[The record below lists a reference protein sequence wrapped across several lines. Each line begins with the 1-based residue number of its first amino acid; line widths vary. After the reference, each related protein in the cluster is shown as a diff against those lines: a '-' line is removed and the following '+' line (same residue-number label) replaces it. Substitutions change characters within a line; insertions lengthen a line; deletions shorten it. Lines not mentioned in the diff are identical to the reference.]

1 MNRTSKIAA
10 SALLVFCAAM
20 ILSLR
25 MTSMAGAQTAQQNA
39 IAVVKPAA
47 FVSLDKVPRGKE
59 FQAAVVVQ
67 IAQGYHMN
75 SHTPSEAYLI
85 PTSLTAQAPAGFQ
98 VVDTLYPAGRQMKFS
113 FSPDKPLDV
122 YSGSVTLKLKLLAQ
136 NDAPL
141 GAATIPVVLRY
152 QACSDSTCLPPVKVP
167 IDVKLE
173 VGAAGSAAHSVHL
186 EIFSAKTAK

>member
-1 MNRTSKIAA
+1 MAA
-10 SALLVFCAAM
+10 GALIVFCGAM
-20 ILSLR
+20 ILTLR
-25 MTSMAGAQTAQQNA
+25 GANARAQTAQQNA
-39 IAVVKPAA
+39 MAVVKPAE
-47 FVSLDKVPRGKE
+47 FVSLDRVPRGRE

-67 IAQGYHMN
+67 IAPGYHMN

-98 VVDTLYPAGRQMKFS
+98 VVDTLYPAGKQMKFS

-122 YSGSVTLKLKLLAQ
+122 YSGSVTLKMKLLAQ

-167 IDVKLE
+167 VDVKLE
-173 VGAAGSAAHSVHL
+173 VSAAGSAAHPAHA

>member
-20 ILSLR
+20 ILSPR

-67 IAQGYHMN
+67 IAQGLVRNCAHDFQTIGEQAADVLR
-75 SHTPSEAYLI
+75 SFP
-85 PTSLTAQAPAGFQ
+85 PVVAPAG
-98 VVDTLYPAGRQMKFS
+98 G
-113 FSPDKPLDV
+113 
-122 YSGSVTLKLKLLAQ
+122 
-136 NDAPL
+136 
-141 GAATIPVVLRY
+141 IPEGPGTG
-152 QACSDSTCLPPVKVP
+152 Q
-167 IDVKLE
+167 
-173 VGAAGSAAHSVHL
+173 
-186 EIFSAKTAK
+186 

>member
-1 MNRTSKIAA
+1 MNRTSRIAA
-10 SALLVFCAAM
+10 GAFVVFCGAM
-20 ILSLR
+20 ILTPR
-25 MTSMAGAQTAQQNA
+25 AAMHARAQTAQQNA
-39 IAVVKPAA
+39 MAVVKPAA
-47 FVSLDKVPRGKE
+47 FVSLDKVPRGKQ

-67 IAQGYHMN
+67 IAPGYHMN

-98 VVDTLYPAGRQMKFS
+98 VVDTLYPAGKQMKFS

-141 GAATIPVVLRY
+141 GAASIPVVLRY

-167 IDVKLE
+167 VDVKLE
-173 VGAAGSAAHSVHL
+173 VSAAGSASHPAHT
-186 EIFSAKTAK
+186 EIFSAKAAK